1 MLGFFCYY
9 GNIKL
14 KKMLGSETS
23 HYQQEKKSNEILK
36 VMVSEIKIKK
46 NEKNFILKFLK
57 KLLKIVAI

>member
-1 MLGFFCYY
+1 
-9 GNIKL
+9 
-14 KKMLGSETS
+14 MLGSETS